1 MHTVTP
7 HDTDPGTGPRTQ
19 HAAFTDGLLRPFV
32 VVTVVVVTALQ
43 LASHP
48 ASDLALTIG
57 LFVPAAL
64 AALASLPPWT
74 ALAQCYQIIAAGI
87 SMVVASVLFPLAPT
101 TAAPAFA
108 FLAASAAGEKLTS
121 RRAALTVAAAGA
133 LTALTA
139 GWVIQSNHPAPG
151 GWPWWLAPAVGAP
164 VYIGIARRDRQDA
177 LRSAE
182 RAAAEA
188 ARAAASE
195 ARAAT
200 LTERSRISREIH
212 DVLGHSLSQIA
223 MQLGLADTLH
233 DNGRDEE
240 ANVAVRRARALAV
253 EGMSETR
260 RAIQALRED
269 TLPLPDTL
277 RQMATGDGTDFQII
291 GTLAPLPVSTAQAI
305 IRTAQ
310 EALTNAHKYAPAAPR
325 TMTLSFTEGAVTLTV
340 INGPSPAPPDGTV
353 AGTGMGLV
361 GMRERAALL
370 AGTVYA
376 GPDPDDPVHG
386 GWTVRLE
393 IPR

>member
-7 HDTDPGTGPRTQ
+7 HDTGSGPDPGTQRP
-19 HAAFTDGLLRPFV
+19 AFTDELLRPFA
-32 VVTVVVVTALQ
+32 VVTVVVVTAVQ
-43 LASHP
+43 LPSHP
-48 ASDLALTIG
+48 TTAPALTIG
-57 LFVPAAL
+57 LFVPAAV
-64 AALASLPPWT
+64 AALASLPPWA
-74 ALAQCYQIIAAGI
+74 ALAQRYQIIAAGI
-87 SMVVASVLFPLAPT
+87 PMVLASVLFPLAPA

-133 LTALTA
+133 VTALIA
-139 GWVIQSNHPAPG
+139 GWIIQSNHPVSA

-164 VYIGIARRDRQDA
+164 VYVGIARRDRQDA
-177 LRSAE
+177 VRSAE

-200 LTERSRISREIH
+200 LTERSRITREIH

-223 MQLGLADTLH
+223 LQLGLADTLH
-233 DNGRDEE
+233 GKGRAEE
-240 ANVAVRRARALAV
+240 ANLAVHRARALAV

-269 TLPLPDTL
+269 TLPLPEAL
-277 RQMATGDGTDFQII
+277 RQMATGDGTGFHVT
-291 GTLAPLPVSTAQAI
+291 GNPAPLPVSTAQTM
-305 IRTAQ
+305 IRAAQ

-325 TMTLSFTEGAVTLTV
+325 TMTLSFTVDAVTLTV
-340 INGPSPAPPDGTV
+340 INGPSPTPPDVT
-353 AGTGMGLV
+353 ATGTGMGLV

-370 AGTVYA
+370 DGTVYA
-376 GPDPDDPVHG
+376 GPDPGSPAHG

>member
-7 HDTDPGTGPRTQ
+7 HETGPGAEPAAQRTT
-19 HAAFTDGLLRPFV
+19 FTDELLRPFA
-32 VVTVVVVTALQ
+32 VVTVVAVTAVQ
-43 LASHP
+43 LPSHP
-48 ASDLALTIG
+48 ASTPALTIG

-64 AALASLPPWT
+64 AALASLLPWT
-74 ALAQCYQIIAAGI
+74 ALAHRYQVIAAGV
-87 SMVVASVLFPLAPT
+87 SMILASVLFPLAPT

-121 RRAALTVAAAGA
+121 RRAALAVAAAGA
-133 LTALTA
+133 LTALIA
-139 GWVIQSNHPAPG
+139 VWIIQGNDPAPAR
-151 GWPWWLAPAVGAP
+151 WPWWLAPAVGAP
-164 VYIGIARRDRQDA
+164 VYIGIARRDRRDA

-223 MQLGLADTLH
+223 LQLGLADTLH
-233 DNGRDEE
+233 GKGRDEE
-240 ANVAVRRARALAV
+240 ANLATRRARALAV
-253 EGMSETR
+253 EGMSEAR

-277 RQMATGDGTDFQII
+277 RQMATGDATDFHVE
-291 GTLAPLPVSTAQAI
+291 GTPAPLPISTAQTM
-305 IRTAQ
+305 IRAAQ

-325 TMTLSFTEGAVTLTV
+325 TMTLSFTEDAVTLSV
-340 INGPSPAPPDGTV
+340 INGPSPTPPDAT
-353 AGTGMGLV
+353 ATGTGMGLV

-370 AGTVYA
+370 DGTVYA
-376 GPDPDDPVHG
+376 GPDPNNPVHG